1 MPSLFGADSG
11 TGINVA
17 ANYGR
22 MVPQQ
27 TYATGLNFT
36 NFGTR
41 NVRLIKVAVSGGSN
55 DMRYADGATSSTS
68 YADSLSLYA
77 KAVRTLQVYAE
88 IYAVFVPVAGGF
100 VALVSDDTAQDAD
113 SGNSANGGWGLA
125 EAAIAASL
133 NASASVTISNV
144 TPTIGTTI

>member
-1 MPSLFGADSG
+1 MPSLFGADSN

-27 TYATGLNFT
+27 TYNTGLNFT

-41 NVRLIKVAVSGGSN
+41 NVRLIKVAVSGGTN
-55 DMRYADGATSSTS
+55 DMTKSSDGSTGS
-68 YADSLSLYA
+68 YTESNSLYS

-88 IYAVFVPVAGGF
+88 IYAAFVPVAGGF

-113 SGNSANGGWGLA
+113 SGNNANGGWGLA
-125 EAAIAASL
+125 EAAIANSL

>member
-27 TYATGLNFT
+27 TYATGLNHT

-41 NVRLIKVAVSGGSN
+41 NVRLIKVLVTGGTNNMTKGS
-55 DMRYADGATSSTS
+55 DGSTGDFK
-68 YADSLSLYA
+68 DSLSLYS

-88 IYAVFVPVAGGF
+88 VYAVFEPVATGF
-100 VALVSDDTAQDAD
+100 IALVSDDTAQDAD

-125 EAAIAASL
+125 EAAIVASL

-144 TPTIGTTI
+144 TPQIGTTI